1 MLQDA
6 GALVLFSGGQDS
18 TVCLAWALQRYARV
32 ETIGFDYAQR
42 HRVEL
47 DQRAVVLDALRR
59 FPEFGSRL
67 GDDRVLQLAEL
78 GRLSETSLTRDVA
91 IAMSDA
97 GLPTTFVPGRNLIFL
112 TYAAALAYRR
122 DIRALIG
129 GMCETDFSGYPDC
142 RNATIQSL
150 SHAISLGMDTAFDIY
165 TPLMR
170 IDKAGTWALAH
181 DLGGDALVDLIVE
194 ATHTCYLGDRKH
206 RHEWGYGCGTC
217 PACDLRANGWR
228 TWRSRLAQP
237 ARNET

>member
-32 ETIGFDYAQR
+32 ETIGFDYGQR

-91 IAMSDA
+91 IAMTDA

-181 DLGGDALVDLIVE
+181 DLGGDTLVDLIVE

-237 ARNET
+237 ARKET